1 MQIIHSIVRPRPRSA
16 QFLSQLAAMMRL
28 ARQRH
33 ALGTLDADQLADIGL
48 TAKEAETEAAR
59 PFWDVPCHW
68 RG

>member
-1 MQIIHSIVRPRPRSA
+1 MQNIQSIIRPRSHSA

-33 ALGTLDADQLADIGL
+33 ALGQLDADQLADIGL
-48 TAKEAETEAAR
+48 TSHDAETEAAR